1 LRRAEGGRERGK
13 PAAGLGLAIVAAH
26 HGRVHAADAPGGGAR
41 FTVLLPA
48 AAFRPPRAGTIPQS
62 RPMNDDAIDEFRM
75 EEGRRN
81 GVVVLRLRGDLD
93 LASADTVAE
102 RLEAL
107 SAAGEPVLLDLD
119 SLAFMDSSGL
129 RVVLQ
134 AAETSRTSG
143 WRFTL
148 TAGSEQVRNLFA
160 SAGVTD
166 RLPIEPER

>member
-1 LRRAEGGRERGK
+1 
-13 PAAGLGLAIVAAH
+13 V
-26 HGRVHAADAPGGGAR
+26 PGGGAC
-41 FTVLLPA
+41 FSVMLPS
-48 AAFRPPRAGTIPQS
+48 AAFHPPRTGTIPPS
-62 RPMNDDAIDEFRM
+62 RAMNDDATEEFRI
-75 EEGRRN
+75 EEGRRD
-81 GVVVLRLRGDLD
+81 GVIVLRLRGDLD
-93 LASADTVAE
+93 LASADAVAA
-102 RLEAL
+102 RLDAL

-148 TAGSEQVRNLFA
+148 TPGSEQVRNLFA

-166 RLPIEPER
+166 RLPIEPQR